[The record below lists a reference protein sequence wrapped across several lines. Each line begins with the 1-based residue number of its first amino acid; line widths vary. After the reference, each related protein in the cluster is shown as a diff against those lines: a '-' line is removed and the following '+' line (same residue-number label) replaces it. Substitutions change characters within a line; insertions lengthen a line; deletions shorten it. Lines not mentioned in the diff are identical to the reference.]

1 MTILIKIEVIRNIV
15 DPYEQVTK
23 RINDLE
29 DNFNDLEKDK
39 IDFFDDI
46 KNYIVL
52 AVSLDTVQPISGLY
66 EEANHNIDS
75 LIKNNIGWN
84 YEGIIGLN
92 LDSFDNLCHL
102 IELDSYD
109 IYELLK
115 KYKEKVCDYSHPRNF
130 YSWDNF
136 ISDENLPKGL
146 SVRNIREVVN
156 KIAEYQKIIAKG

>member
-115 KYKEKVCDYSHPRNF
+115 K
-130 YSWDNF
+130 
-136 ISDENLPKGL
+136 I
-146 SVRNIREVVN
+146 
-156 KIAEYQKIIAKG
+156 